1 MTVVR
6 TLEGGA
12 GIDPRGRTGA
22 LRVLEIGQEI
32 GEVVVA
38 RVRPLTLPLLRIVF
52 GSLFI
57 WFGALKVAGVSPVGE
72 LVAQTLPWIPGDILV
87 PALGGVEVVLG
98 VALMTGIAQRLVVLA
113 MCLHLSGTFL
123 TFVMVPGLMFQDDNP
138 LLLTTGGEF
147 VMKNLVLITAGLVLL
162 THASRRKSPRQR
174 VTWTQRATEGTPL
187 ARSTKSM

>member
-6 TLEGGA
+6 TREGGA

-32 GEVVVA
+32 GEGVVA
-38 RVRPLTLPLLRIVF
+38 RVRPLALPLLRIVF

-57 WFGALKVAGVSPVGE
+57 WFGALKVAGVSPVDN
-72 LVAQTLPWIPGDILV
+72 LVAQTLPWIPGDLVV

-98 VALMTGIAQRLVVLA
+98 VALMTGIAQRLVVLV

-123 TFVMVPGLMFQDDNP
+123 TFVMVPGLMFQDANP
-138 LLLTTGGEF
+138 LLLTTEGEF
-147 VMKNLVLITAGLVLL
+147 VMKNLVLITAGLVLI
-162 THASRRKSPRQR
+162 TQARRRGSPRAPE
-174 VTWTQRATEGTPL
+174 RAREL
-187 ARSTKSM
+187 A